1 MPSTAIFLT
10 QDEYDGLITRL
21 AALEAA
27 LPARSSDIEALALRV
42 QSVESTLAA
51 FSKTVAD
58 LPRLVVKESV
68 TKGGTP
74 A

>member
-1 MPSTAIFLT
+1 MPVNAIFLT
-10 QDEYDGLITRL
+10 QEEYDGIVTRL
-21 AALEAA
+21 AALESA
-27 LPARSSDIEALALRV
+27 LPSRSSDIEALTRRV
-42 QSVESTLAA
+42 QSLESTLSA
-51 FSKTVAD
+51 FAKTVAD